1 MRNLILPALKMTIA
15 SIVTILLASAFDL
28 KYATTAGVI
37 ALLSIQSTKK
47 ESFKMAFK
55 RICISLIALA
65 LSAVLFHM
73 LGFKIIVFGIFLII
87 FIPLAYLVKMQEG
100 LVVATVLVT
109 HVLVEEKL
117 SILLNEVLILV
128 IPVTIALIVNLYM
141 PNSEQKL
148 MKKEA
153 EIDLSISNILAGIAE
168 ALRKKLSWTVLSKKL
183 EIAKARVSQTLDDA
197 TRYHNNLL
205 FNNSE
210 YHLNYLFM
218 RSTQLEYLLRIAK
231 YFERITEV
239 YPVSLEIARF
249 VEALKNDI
257 GYKDMA
263 TARLEELKNMREDMK
278 SLPLPKERVEFEN
291 RAMLYQILN
300 ELEEFLFVKIQFHQ
314 NNDQLYCRIRS

>member
-1 MRNLILPALKMTIA
+1 MRSLILPALKMTIA
-15 SIVTILLASAFDL
+15 AIVTILITSALDL
-28 KYATTAGVI
+28 QYATTAGVI

-55 RICISLIALA
+55 RIIISLIALA
-65 LSAVLFHM
+65 LSGALFYAF
-73 LGFKIIVFGIFLII
+73 GFYIIVFGVFLII

-109 HVLVEEKL
+109 HLLVEAKF
-117 SILLNEVLILV
+117 SILLNEVLILI
-128 IPVTIALIVNLYM
+128 IPVMIALIVNLYM

-153 EIDLSISNILAGIAE
+153 EIDKSISNILANIAK
-168 ALRKKLSWTVLSKKL
+168 ALQKELSWTILNEELDLAKEMVNKAL
-183 EIAKARVSQTLDDA
+183 EDA
-197 TRYHNNLL
+197 SYYHNNLL

-218 RSTQLEYLLRIAK
+218 RNTQLEYLSRIAK
-231 YFERITEV
+231 YFERIIEV
-239 YPVSLEIARF
+239 YPVSIDIARF
-249 VEALKNDI
+249 VATLKNDI

-263 TARLEELKNMREDMK
+263 TIRLEELKGMREDMK
-278 SLPLPKERVEFEN
+278 SLPLPKERTEFEN

-314 NNDQLYCRIRS
+314 NNDHLYCKIRP

>member
-1 MRNLILPALKMTIA
+1 MRSLILPALKMTIA
-15 SIVTILLASAFDL
+15 AIVTILITSALDL
-28 KYATTAGVI
+28 QYATTAGVI

-55 RICISLIALA
+55 RIIISLIALA
-65 LSAVLFHM
+65 LSGALFYAF
-73 LGFKIIVFGIFLII
+73 GFYIIVFGVFLII
-87 FIPLAYLVKMQEG
+87 FIPLAYLVKIQEG

-109 HVLVEEKL
+109 HLLVEAKF
-117 SILLNEVLILV
+117 SILLNEVLILI
-128 IPVTIALIVNLYM
+128 IPVMIALIVNLYM

-153 EIDLSISNILAGIAE
+153 EIDKSISNILANIAK
-168 ALRKKLSWTVLSKKL
+168 ALQKELSWTILNEELDLAKEMVNKAL
-183 EIAKARVSQTLDDA
+183 EDA
-197 TRYHNNLL
+197 SYYHNNLL

-218 RSTQLEYLLRIAK
+218 RNTQLEYLSRIAK
-231 YFERITEV
+231 YFERIIEV
-239 YPVSLEIARF
+239 YPVSIDIARF
-249 VEALKNDI
+249 VATLKNDI

-263 TARLEELKNMREDMK
+263 TIRLEELKGMREDMK
-278 SLPLPKERVEFEN
+278 SLPLPKERTEFEN

-314 NNDQLYCRIRS
+314 NNDHLYCKIRP

>member
-1 MRNLILPALKMTIA
+1 MRSLILPALKMTIA
-15 SIVTILLASAFDL
+15 AIVTILITSALDL
-28 KYATTAGVI
+28 QYATTAGVI

-55 RICISLIALA
+55 RIIISLIALA
-65 LSAVLFHM
+65 LSGALFYAF
-73 LGFKIIVFGIFLII
+73 GFYIIVFGVFLII

-109 HVLVEEKL
+109 HLLVEAKF
-117 SILLNEVLILV
+117 SILLNEVLILI
-128 IPVTIALIVNLYM
+128 IPVMIALIVNLYM

-153 EIDLSISNILAGIAE
+153 EIDKSISNILANIAK
-168 ALRKKLSWTVLSKKL
+168 ALQNELSWTILNEELDLAKEMVNKAL
-183 EIAKARVSQTLDDA
+183 EDA
-197 TRYHNNLL
+197 SYYHNNLL

-218 RSTQLEYLLRIAK
+218 RNTQLEYLSRIAK
-231 YFERITEV
+231 YFERIIEV
-239 YPVSLEIARF
+239 YPVSIDIARF
-249 VEALKNDI
+249 VATLKNDI

-263 TARLEELKNMREDMK
+263 TIRLEELKGMREDMK
-278 SLPLPKERVEFEN
+278 SLPLPKERTEFEN

-314 NNDQLYCRIRS
+314 NNDHLYCKIRP

>member
-1 MRNLILPALKMTIA
+1 MRSLILPALKMTIA
-15 SIVTILLASAFDL
+15 AIVTILITSALDL
-28 KYATTAGVI
+28 QYATTAGVI

-55 RICISLIALA
+55 RIIISLIALA
-65 LSAVLFHM
+65 LSGALFYAF
-73 LGFKIIVFGIFLII
+73 GFYIIVFGVFLII

-109 HVLVEEKL
+109 HLLVEAKF
-117 SILLNEVLILV
+117 SILLNEVLILI
-128 IPVTIALIVNLYM
+128 IPVMIALIVNLYM

-153 EIDLSISNILAGIAE
+153 EIDKSISNILANIAK
-168 ALRKKLSWTVLSKKL
+168 ALQKELSWTILDEELDLAKEMVNKAL
-183 EIAKARVSQTLDDA
+183 EDA
-197 TRYHNNLL
+197 SYYHNNLL

-218 RSTQLEYLLRIAK
+218 RNTQLEYLSRIAK
-231 YFERITEV
+231 YFERIIEV
-239 YPVSLEIARF
+239 YPVSIDIARF
-249 VEALKNDI
+249 VATLKNDI

-263 TARLEELKNMREDMK
+263 TIRLEELKGMREDMK
-278 SLPLPKERVEFEN
+278 SLPLPKERTEFEN

-314 NNDQLYCRIRS
+314 NNDHLYCKIRP